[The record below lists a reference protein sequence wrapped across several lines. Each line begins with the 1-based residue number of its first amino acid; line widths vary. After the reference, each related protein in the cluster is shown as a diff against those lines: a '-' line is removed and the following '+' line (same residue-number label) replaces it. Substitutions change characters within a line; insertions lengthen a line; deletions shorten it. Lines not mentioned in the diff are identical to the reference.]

1 MSIRIYTYIYESI
14 NVIMIHNSPQLEM
27 TQCLPIVKRMST
39 VICANKILSSTKKI
53 IELTLYTAKDESN
66 QMLKKEVKYKKK
78 ITYCMIQLM

>member
-1 MSIRIYTYIYESI
+1 
-14 NVIMIHNSPQLEM
+14 MIHNSPQLEM

-78 ITYCMIQLM
+78 NYILYDTIDVKFRNRKTIP